1 MSEEPEDTGQQTG
14 EGDQRGRDLLAS
26 KKTLKEI
33 LEVAT
38 SFEKTAYE
46 FYTALIPRV
55 SKRIR
60 YLVEELAAEEL
71 EHHRLFTELAANPE
85 IASEINN
92 EIVTPVEDHIFSN
105 YVHMPKLA
113 DAPDDQSILQYALF
127 REHAAMDQYR
137 ELALNTE
144 PGPVHDLFLYL
155 ANEETKHK
163 RELETTYYRIVHSGG
178 V

>member
-1 MSEEPEDTGQQTG
+1 MNEEPEDTGQQTG
-14 EGDQRGRDLLAS
+14 EGDRRGRELLAS

-38 SFEKTAYE
+38 SFEKTAYD

-71 EHHRLFTELAANPE
+71 EHHRLFTELAANPA
-85 IASEINN
+85 ITSEINS

-155 ANEETKHK
+155 ANEETRHK
-163 RELETTYYRIVHSGG
+163 RELEKTYYKIVHSGG